1 VAENTPFS
9 DYVGFNKGGSGR
21 EDAPTKANA
30 AYHLTPE
37 EEAAV
42 KLVEDLYKK
51 AAAYRSRYDARWM
64 DFYKFFR
71 GKQWPQNR
79 PSYRN
84 SEVINM
90 VFQLIQQQVAVMTD
104 ARPQFG
110 FIATEPED
118 REFAEILND
127 LSDYDWDKHNW
138 LAILVELLYDGK
150 FYGTFW
156 SYMGWDPEEDY
167 GMGAPCWESRDP
179 FLMYPDPD
187 ARQVGDK
194 HCSYLVEC
202 EYVTTSKL
210 KAKYPD
216 LKEFLAPDIADV
228 FNIERTNVSQGSIPY
243 TLNDKFYFDG
253 INKGLSQTTEK
264 TLVKTLYYRDPETC
278 EEDDPNNPETKITK
292 LKYPHG
298 RKIITAC
305 NLVLADEPL
314 EEHFTYPFQK
324 GVNYTLP
331 REFYGISEVEQVE
344 SPQKIFNKLVSFA
357 LDVLVFAGNPIWVID
372 NDSEVD
378 TDNLFNT
385 PGMVVEKAKGTEVRR
400 EEGVQLQPYVLQLID
415 RMEGWFNNLGGSTD
429 VTRGEAPGG
438 VTASS
443 AIEQLLDTGFTRIRL
458 NLRLVDMFLQD
469 VGRAWVNNTLKHR
482 TAPKV
487 YRITNKQGLEQYFR
501 MSMSTNEAGNKVATV
516 TPIDAQGGQTVEG
529 RTTEYVIKGQFD
541 VKVQTL
547 SGLPFS
553 KEQAEQKAFALFD
566 RGLIDAEEVLKTID
580 YPNRESVLERLQQ
593 AQAAAA
599 QAQPQQ
605 QGA

>member
-1 VAENTPFS
+1 LAEDTPYS
-9 DYVGFNKGGSGR
+9 DSVGFNKGGSGR
-21 EDAPTKANA
+21 SEAPVKANA
-30 AYHLTPE
+30 AYNSTPE
-37 EEAAV
+37 EQEAV
-42 KLVEDLYKK
+42 KLVEDLYRK
-51 AAAYRSRYDARWM
+51 AANYRSRYDGRWM

-79 PSYRN
+79 PNYRN

-118 REFAEILND
+118 REFAQILND
-127 LSDYDWDKHNW
+127 LSDYDWDKNNW
-138 LAILVELLYDGK
+138 LAVLIELIYDLK
-150 FYGTFW
+150 IYGTCW
-156 SYMGWDPEEDY
+156 SYMGWDQEANY
-167 GMGAPCWESRDP
+167 GLGSPCWESRDP

-194 HCSYLVEC
+194 HCSYVVEA
-202 EYVTTSKL
+202 EYVTTAKL
-210 KAKYPD
+210 KGKYPEQ
-216 LKEFLAPDIADV
+216 KEFLSPDMSDV
-228 FNIERTNVSQGSIPY
+228 FSIERTNIAQGAIPY
-243 TLNDKFYFDG
+243 ILNDKFFYDG
-253 INKGLSQTTEK
+253 INKGLNQTVEK
-264 TLVKTLYYRDPETC
+264 TLVKTLYYRDPQIC
-278 EEDDPNNPETKITK
+278 EDDNPDNPEEKITK

-298 RKIITAC
+298 RKIVTAC
-305 NLVLADEPL
+305 NLVLEDVPLDEN
-314 EEHFTYPFQK
+314 FTYPFQK
-324 GVNYTLP
+324 GVNYVLP
-331 REFYGISEVEQVE
+331 REFYGVSEIEQVE

-357 LDVLVFAGNPIWVID
+357 LDVMVFMGNPIWIVD

-378 TDNLFNT
+378 TDGIFNQ
-385 PGMVVEKAKGTEVRR
+385 PGLIIEKAKGSEVRR

-458 NLRLVDMFLQD
+458 NLRLVDMYLQD
-469 VGRAWVNNTLKHR
+469 VGRAWVYNTLKNR
-482 TAPKV
+482 TAPQV
-487 YRITNKQGLEQYFR
+487 YRITNAQGLEQYFKLSVSNAEGKR
-501 MSMSTNEAGNKVATV
+501 TATV
-516 TPIDAQGGQTVEG
+516 TPVDAQNGVSTQGETRVFE
-529 RTTEYVIKGQFD
+529 IKGNFD

-553 KEQAEQKAFALFD
+553 KEQAETKAFALFD

-580 YPNRESVLERLQQ
+580 YPNREAVLERLQQ
-593 AQAAAA
+593 QAAQAA
-599 QAQPQQ
+599 QAQPQ
-605 QGA
+605 GAQ

>member
-1 VAENTPFS
+1 MAENTPYS
-9 DYVGFNKGGSGR
+9 DYVGFNRGGSQQ
-21 EDAPTKANA
+21 EASSKPNA
-30 AYHLTPE
+30 QYNLTPE
-37 EEAAV
+37 EQAAV
-42 KLVEDLYKK
+42 RLVDDLYRK
-51 AAAYRSRYDARWM
+51 AQSYRSRYDGRWM

-118 REFAEILND
+118 REFAQILND
-127 LSDYDWDKHNW
+127 LSDFDWDKNNW
-138 LAILVELLYDGK
+138 LAVLVELLYDSK
-150 FYGTFW
+150 IYGTYW
-156 SYMGWDPEEDY
+156 SYMGWDHEANY
-167 GMGAPCWESRDP
+167 GIGAPCWESRDP
-179 FLMYPDPD
+179 FLMFPDPD

-194 HCSYLVEC
+194 HCSYLIEA
-202 EYVTTSKL
+202 EYVTTAKL
-210 KAKYPD
+210 KAKYPH
-216 LKEFLAPDIADV
+216 LKDFIAPDMADV
-228 FNIERTNVSQGSIPY
+228 FSIERTNISQGSIPY
-243 TLNDKFYFDG
+243 ILNDKFYFDG
-253 INKGLSQTTEK
+253 MNKGMTQTTEK
-264 TLVKTLYYRDPETC
+264 TLVKTLFYRDPEVM
-278 EEDDPNNPETKITK
+278 EEECADKPGEKITRM
-292 LKYPHG
+292 KYPHG
-298 RKIITAC
+298 RKIVTAC

-314 EEHFTYPFQK
+314 EEGFTFPFQK
-324 GVNYTLP
+324 GVNYVLP
-331 REFYGISEVEQVE
+331 REFYGVSEVEQVE

-357 LDVLVFAGNPIWVID
+357 LDVLVFMGNPIWVVD
-372 NDSEVD
+372 TEAEVD
-378 TDNLFNT
+378 TDNLFNV
-385 PGMVVEKAKGTEVRR
+385 PGLVVEKKPGTEVRR

-415 RMEGWFNNLGGSTD
+415 RMENWFNNLGGSTD

-469 VGRAWVNNTLKHR
+469 VGRSWLNTVLKYR
-482 TAPKV
+482 TAPQV
-487 YRITNKQGLEQYFR
+487 YRITNQQGAENYFR
-501 MSMSTNEAGNKVATV
+501 MHMANEDGKQVAYV
-516 TPIDAQGGQTVEG
+516 TPVDVTVDGRSTEG
-529 RTTEYVIKGQFD
+529 ETRRYEIKGSFD

-580 YPNRESVLERLQQ
+580 YPNRETVLERLRQ
-593 AQAAAA
+593 AQEAAAMA
-599 QAQPQQ
+599 AQPQQ
-605 QGA
+605 GA